1 MKAKLDEIKLWDEF
15 RNGDYQ
21 SFSKLYQHLMQPLF
35 SYSLSIT
42 SDKELIRDSLHD
54 LFVELWKN
62 HTNLG
67 ATTNVR
73 FYLMAS
79 IKRKLVRTINQ
90 QLKSGYHNYNY
101 LLDEED
107 IFKSKE
113 ASIIEHEV
121 ENIQGSVIKIC
132 LNGLSKRQKEAIS
145 LKYFKNLD
153 TEQISS
159 IMNINHQSV
168 YNLIFGALKI
178 MKNTIMEYDTRLAV
192 G

>member
-67 ATTNVR
+67 PTTNVR

-79 IKRKLVRTINQ
+79 IKRKLVRTMNQ

>member
-62 HTNLG
+62 HSNLG

-132 LNGLSKRQKEAIS
+132 LNGLSKRQREAIS